1 MTDRPPS
8 AEPPSPVATPGAD
21 APPDDELVRRAQ
33 AGDTDAY
40 AVLVRRYFDRIFG
53 LVYNMIGHR
62 QDAEDLVQTIFVRA
76 YRALRR
82 FRGDSSFSTWL
93 YRIALNTSYT
103 AAVRRRRRAD
113 DISLAELEE
122 EAGWE
127 PPAMS
132 AGSLDSPRRRVSLQ
146 ELQHRLNEALQ
157 SLSEEHRQV
166 VVLHDIQGWRHED
179 IARALNLPVGTV
191 RSRLFYARRHL
202 QEQLAEF
209 AP

>member
-8 AEPPSPVATPGAD
+8 AQPPSPVSAPGAD
-21 APPDDELVRRAQ
+21 VPPDDELVRRAQ

-82 FRGDSSFSTWL
+82 FRGDSSFSTWI

-113 DISLAELEE
+113 DISLAELEKE
-122 EAGWE
+122 GGWE

-166 VVLHDIQGWRHED
+166 VVLHDIQGWRHEE

>member
-1 MTDRPPS
+1 MTEPSTTLESSPPP
-8 AEPPSPVATPGAD
+8 APGATSPSD
-21 APPDDELVRRAQ
+21 EELVRRAQ
-33 AGDTDAY
+33 EGDTDAY
-40 AVLVRRYFDRIFG
+40 DVLVRRYFDRIFG

-103 AAVRRRRRAD
+103 ANARRRRRAD
-113 DISLAELEE
+113 DISLAHLEE
-122 EAGWE
+122 DSGWE
-127 PPAMS
+127 PPARS
-132 AGSLDSPRRRVSLQ
+132 SGTLDTPHHRVNLK
-146 ELQHRLNEALQ
+146 ELQVRLNEALQ

-179 IARALNLPVGTV
+179 IAKAMNLPVGTV

>member
-1 MTDRPPS
+1 MTESTPRP
-8 AEPPSPVATPGAD
+8 D
-21 APPDDELVRRAQ
+21 APPPPAGETPRAPTDEELVRRAQ

-40 AVLVRRYFDRIFG
+40 DVLVHRYFDRIFG

-82 FRGDSSFSTWL
+82 FRGDSAFSTWL

-103 AAVRRRRRAD
+103 ASTRQRRRAG
-113 DISLAELEE
+113 DISLAHLEE
-122 EAGWE
+122 DTGWE
-127 PPAMS
+127 PA
-132 AGSLDSPRRRVSLQ
+132 ARTGGALDTPEQRVSLK
-146 ELQHRLNEALQ
+146 ELQRRLNEALQ

-179 IARALNLPVGTV
+179 IAKAMNLPVGTV